1 MRACL
6 HRRPTC
12 TFSPARCGV
21 LFLFFPFF
29 SACGCALLVAFLL
42 HTLRVSLPPPSGAAS
57 IPSRCAGG
65 PVCPAWPPPVDRS
78 MFPVVVLYKSS
89 GKRPSFYSP
98 RSPPLAADNAL
109 IRSRHARSQHTHTQ
123 TKKQKHMA
131 RQTRQSRVLDRRRCA
146 VSHVGARTCCHGDA
160 SPHALTRHPHRRH
173 RCRRQSWQSA
183 AGSRAQRARACSR
196 ASRLHTARFE

>member
-1 MRACL
+1 MY
-6 HRRPTC
+6 
-12 TFSPARCGV
+12 FSPRSTWCS
-21 LFLFFPFF
+21 FSFFF
-29 SACGCALLVAFLL
+29 SFFSLR
-42 HTLRVSLPPPSGAAS
+42 LRVVGRFFVAHVACIPPPSIRCCVDSFPLCGRSRLSGLAPTSRS
-57 IPSRCAGG
+57 IDVPCRCAVQIQREKTIVLLSALPAARGG
-65 PVCPAWPPPVDRS
+65 QRTDSIETRKVA
-78 MFPVVVLYKSS
+78 
-89 GKRPSFYSP
+89 
-98 RSPPLAADNAL
+98 
-109 IRSRHARSQHTHTQ
+109 THTQ